1 MIVKAVGDFD
11 FSRTDAAE
19 LDAVTTDADIGDFAD
34 DTDHISQKTAGNA
47 ESADLTDSQAP
58 VVTPSFIDSYKPKIV
73 NREWILSE
81 VDLEWISSGCYIL
94 GTGGGGSPY
103 QHFLRL
109 RELLRAGATLRV
121 ISPRDLK
128 DDDVVACG
136 GGKGSPQV
144 SIEKPCGDECACP
157 FLTAVRHFLTE
168 LLPGSLSR
176 SGSCTT
182 SSRSSPMP

>member
-11 FSRTDAAE
+11 FSLASSEDLEADRI
-19 LDAVTTDADIGDFAD
+19 DADFGDFAD
-34 DTDHISQKTAGNA
+34 DTNHISQKTAGNA
-47 ESADLTDSQAP
+47 ESSDMLDAKAP
-58 VVTPSFIDSYKPKIV
+58 VVTPNFIDSYKPRIV

-144 SIEKPCGDECACP
+144 SIEKPCGNEYAYQSP
-157 FLTAVRHFLTE
+157 
-168 LLPGSLSR
+168 SL
-176 SGSCTT
+176 
-182 SSRSSPMP
+182 